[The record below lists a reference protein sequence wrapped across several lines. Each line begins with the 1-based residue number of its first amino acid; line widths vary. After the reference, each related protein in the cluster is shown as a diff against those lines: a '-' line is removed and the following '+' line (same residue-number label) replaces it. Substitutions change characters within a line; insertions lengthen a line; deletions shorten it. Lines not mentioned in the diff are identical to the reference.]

1 MTATEF
7 THIPIE
13 RLNDIPSMES
23 ELTRRIL
30 LTKEQLYKDVIRE
43 AVNREPTCDDFKEVT
58 IAKHPNYPTQ
68 ELIAYK
74 GQPLGRITLLF
85 ENGWESSRIVFTFEP
100 IPTFK
105 QNGTI

>member
-1 MTATEF
+1 MTAAEF
-7 THIPIE
+7 TRIPIE
-13 RLNDIPSMES
+13 RLDDIPSMES

-43 AVNREPTCDDFKEVT
+43 AVNREPTSEDFKEVT
-58 IAKHPNYPTQ
+58 IANHPNYPTQ

-74 GQPLGRITLLF
+74 DHPLGRITLAF
-85 ENGWESSRIVFTFEP
+85 ENGWEGSRIVFTFEP

-105 QNGTI
+105 NNGTI

>member
-7 THIPIE
+7 TRIPIE
-13 RLNDIPSMES
+13 RLNDIPSIES

-43 AVNREPTCDDFKEVT
+43 AINREPTSDDFKEVT
-58 IAKHPNYPTQ
+58 IANHPNYPTQ

-74 GQPLGRITLLF
+74 DQPLGRITLLF
-85 ENGWESSRIVFTFEP
+85 ENGWEGSRIVFTFEP
-100 IPTFK
+100 NATFIN
-105 QNGTI
+105 NGTI

>member
-7 THIPIE
+7 TRIPIE
-13 RLNDIPSMES
+13 RLNDIPSMQS
-23 ELTRRIL
+23 ELTKRIL
-30 LTKEQLYKDVIRE
+30 LTKEQLYKDIISDV
-43 AVNREPTCDDFKEVT
+43 VNREPTKEDFKEVT
-58 IAKHPNYPTQ
+58 IATHPSYPTQ

-74 GQPLGRITLLF
+74 DQPIGRITLSL
-85 ENGWESSRIVFTFEP
+85 ENGWEGSRVVFTFEP